1 MTAAEAHR
9 ASAAVVNIMVDPRC
23 LCFLNSQRG
32 KWGGTLRTGGDVM
45 STSRRKAGATLQP
58 WLTARADCREKR
70 FIQVGNSLLLSHR
83 FWRLSAGARYCYL
96 CMAMEAGPRREFRL
110 PKSAAEKYGIPHS
123 SLCRYI
129 HELEAGGWIE
139 VRSMKLLRK
148 PNEYRFALKW
158 KGLSPSS

>member
-1 MTAAEAHR
+1 
-9 ASAAVVNIMVDPRC
+9 
-23 LCFLNSQRG
+23 
-32 KWGGTLRTGGDVM
+32 M

-139 VRSMKLLRK
+139 VRSTKLLRK

>member
-1 MTAAEAHR
+1 
-9 ASAAVVNIMVDPRC
+9 
-23 LCFLNSQRG
+23 
-32 KWGGTLRTGGDVM
+32 
-45 STSRRKAGATLQP
+45 
-58 WLTARADCREKR
+58 
-70 FIQVGNSLLLSHR
+70 
-83 FWRLSAGARYCYL
+83 
-96 CMAMEAGPRREFRL
+96 MAMEAGPRREFRL

-158 KGLSPSS
+158 KGALPVVLTTAIPAAAGMATCGISAPEWSKRSRADRSLVARLWIITSLDDPCACRMVGQDTLSSCPGTVQPKCTLARKIVETRRCVIFPTNGNTAR